1 MHLVRSITI
10 LLLTCAALRAQE
22 TRGLLAGRVTDAS
35 GAAIPGAQVAA
46 VNTATGVPNRAT
58 TNEEGNFA
66 LPFLPA
72 GSYEVNVEAI
82 GFKKLARKNI
92 ELRVGDKISLDLR
105 LEIGDLKETVTV
117 EESVPLLDTATATTG
132 QVIDR
137 RRVAELPLADGNPF
151 ALARLAAG
159 VSVFG
164 TGFLGSG
171 TQPFST
177 TDPSSITTNGAQGG
191 NEFTLD
197 GAPNTVDKRPQTGNR
212 IGQQPPA
219 DAVQEFKVTT
229 ASFDAQQGHTAG
241 ATIDV
246 AVRSGTNRLSGTAYE
261 FVRNEV
267 LGANNFFTNRSASLG
282 IDENGKAK
290 RSPRRYNRFGGTV
303 GGPITIPGLYKGKD
317 RTFFFASYEG
327 IRTRTPKSEVN
338 SVPAMDQRA
347 GNFGSLL
354 PLGIRIYDPLTARQ
368 EGARV
373 VRSPFPNN
381 VIPTARLSPVA
392 VNYARFFPTPNL
404 PGDPQGRNNFA
415 TVFASENVYDWFLGR
430 VDHTFNERH
439 RIFGRYSRG
448 ARAETDENRSGV
460 TNGVRATGFQETRF
474 TNNAIVDHVW
484 TMSATTVVNLRAGIS
499 RFVNAERNLS
509 DGAFDPADLGF
520 SARTLSQFGERAGLP
535 RMDISGFL
543 ELGGRSADRV
553 THDIYS
559 FQPNITKLAG
569 KHSMRFGYDY
579 RVYRENSAPP
589 ADVAGRY
596 RFRSD
601 FTREND
607 LTTSAQPA
615 GQELAAFLLGIPA
628 SNSSIQRA
636 AIRSNQNLYHG
647 VYFQDDWK
655 ISSRLTLNLG
665 ARYEYEHP
673 TTERYNR
680 NVRLFEQTATNP
692 IDAAA
697 RAAYARSPIPEISP
711 DAFRARG
718 GMVFASPDRRGFYD
732 GDRNN
737 IQARLGAAFQ
747 INSKT
752 VLRGGFGMY
761 AAPLTI
767 DGYNQSGF
775 DFTTALVPTA
785 NNGLTLLA
793 NFTDPFP
800 QGVVEP
806 PGASGGL
813 ATFVGQT
820 LGGAVN
826 LVQNS
831 VNRRVLPLN
840 IERRLNPMISRF
852 EVSLQRELPGK
863 WVVDL
868 AYIGSVGRDLTALDN
883 LNPVPQQFLSN
894 GLGRDN
900 STVTR
905 LESNVT
911 NPFRGLPEATGSG
924 LFTQQVVQRQ
934 QLLRPF
940 PQFQD
945 VFVVRNNGRSSF
957 HSAQL
962 RVERR
967 MANGLTVAGSY
978 VFSKQLDQITKL
990 NAVDPFYE
998 RRLGDADTP
1007 HRVTLSGIYE
1017 VPLGRGRRW
1026 LAQSNRL
1033 VNGALGGWQV
1043 GFIYNYQVGNPLTLD
1058 NIFFNGDPGQLRINV
1073 DGSTV
1078 DNVFGADLRT
1088 SGFYYTDASM
1098 QANGQ
1103 LDLARQIRDPR
1114 INQVFNLR
1122 TLSSRLPN
1130 LRGDTLNNID
1140 LSLIKNTSLNERL
1153 RLQFR
1158 AELLNVTNQVFFGG
1172 LDFNPRN
1179 ASFGRLT
1186 EQVNLPREWQL
1197 GLKLLF

>member
-1 MHLVRSITI
+1 MNIVRSVLAA
-10 LLLTCAALRAQE
+10 LLAVSSLRAQE
-22 TRGLLAGRVTDAS
+22 TRGLLSGRVSDSS
-35 GAAIPGAQVAA
+35 GAAITNARV
-46 VNTATGVPNRAT
+46 TAINSGTGVPARAE
-58 TNEEGNFA
+58 TNEEGAFTI
-66 LPFLPA
+66 PFLPA
-72 GSYEVNVEAI
+72 GIYEVTVEAN
-82 GFKKLARKNI
+82 GFKKLARTNI
-92 ELRVGDKISLDLR
+92 ELRVGDKIA
-105 LEIGDLKETVTV
+105 LELKLEVGEVRETVTV
-117 EESVPLLDTATATTG
+117 EDTAPLLDTSTATTG

-197 GAPNTVDKRPQTGNR
+197 GSPNTVDKRPQTGNR

-282 IDENGKAK
+282 VDENSKAR
-290 RSPRRYNRFGGTV
+290 RSPRRYNRFGGTL
-303 GGPITIPGLYKGKD
+303 GGPVTIPGLYKGKD

-327 IRTRTPKSEVN
+327 IRTRTPKSEVI
-338 SVPAMDQRA
+338 SVPAADQRQ

-354 PLGIRIYDPLTARQ
+354 PLGIRIYDPATARQ
-368 EGARV
+368 DGARV
-373 VRSPFPNN
+373 VRQPFPNN
-381 VIPTARLSPVA
+381 VIPNARLSPVA
-392 VNYARFFPTPNL
+392 VNYSRYFPAPNL
-404 PGDPQGRNNFA
+404 PGDAQGRNNYA
-415 TVFASENVYDWFLGR
+415 AVFGSQNVYDWFLSR
-430 VDHTFNERH
+430 FDHAINDRH

-448 ARAETDENRSGV
+448 ARAETDENRSGDA
-460 TNGVRATGFQETRF
+460 GGARATGFQETRF
-474 TNNAIVDHVW
+474 TNNAMADHVW
-484 TMSATTVVNLRAGIS
+484 TKSAAMVINLRAGVS
-499 RFVNAERNLS
+499 RFVNAERNLT
-509 DGAFDPADLGF
+509 DGVVDPASLGF
-520 SARTLSQFGERAGLP
+520 SPRTVSQFGERAGLP
-535 RMDISGFL
+535 RMDITGFL

-559 FQPNITKLAG
+559 FQPNVTRLAG
-569 KHSMRFGYDY
+569 KHSMRFGYDF
-579 RVYRENSAPP
+579 RVYRENVAPP

-628 SNSSIQRA
+628 NNSSIQRA
-636 AIRSNQNLYHG
+636 AIRSNQNVYHG
-647 VYFQDDWK
+647 AYFQDDFK
-655 ISSRLTLNLG
+655 VSQRLTLNLG
-665 ARYEYEHP
+665 VRYEYEHP
-673 TTERYNR
+673 TTERFNR
-680 NVRLFEQTATNP
+680 NVRLFDQTTVNP

-697 RAAYARSPIPEISP
+697 RAAYARSPIPEIAAG
-711 DAFRARG
+711 DFRARG
-718 GMVFASPDRRGFYD
+718 GIVFTDPGNRGFYQA
-732 GDRNN
+732 DRNN

-747 INSKT
+747 LDSKT
-752 VLRGGFGMY
+752 VIRGGFGMY

-793 NFTDPFP
+793 SFADPFP
-800 QGVVEP
+800 GGVVEP

-813 ATFVGQT
+813 ATFTGQT

-840 IERRLNPMISRF
+840 IEPRRNPMITRF
-852 EVSLQRELPGK
+852 ETSLQRELPGK
-863 WVVDL
+863 WVLDL
-868 AYIGSVGRDLTALDN
+868 AYIGSIGRDLTALDN
-883 LNPVPQQFLSN
+883 LNPVPGQYLSA

-900 STVTR
+900 ATVTR

-934 QLLRPF
+934 QLLRPY

-945 VFVVRNNGRSSF
+945 VFVVRNNGRNSF
-957 HSAQL
+957 HSVQL
-962 RVERR
+962 RGERR
-967 MANGLTVAGSY
+967 MSKGFSIAGSY

-990 NAVDPFYE
+990 NAVDGFYE
-998 RRLGDADTP
+998 KRLGDADTP
-1007 HRVTLSGIYE
+1007 HRITLSGIYE
-1017 VPLGRGRRW
+1017 FPFGRGRQW
-1026 LAQSNRL
+1026 LSQSNRI
-1033 VNGALGGWQV
+1033 VNGLFGGWQT
-1043 GFIYNYQVGNPLTLD
+1043 GFIYNFQIGNPLTLD
-1058 NIFFNGDPGQLRINV
+1058 NIFFNGDPGSLRMQV
-1073 DGSTV
+1073 DGSRV
-1078 DNVFGADLRT
+1078 DNVFGTDLRN
-1088 SGFYYTDASM
+1088 SGFYYTDATM
-1098 QANGQ
+1098 QVNGQ
-1103 LDLARQIRDPR
+1103 LDLSRQIRDPR
-1114 INQVFNLR
+1114 INLVHNLR
-1122 TLSSRLPN
+1122 RLSSRLPN

-1140 LSLIKNTSLNERL
+1140 ISLIKNTSLTERF

-1158 AELLNVTNQVFFGG
+1158 AELLNATNRVFFGG

-1186 EQVNLPREWQL
+1186 EQVNLPREFQI

>member
-1 MHLVRSITI
+1 MNSVRSFLFFLVATS
-10 LLLTCAALRAQE
+10 ALIAQE
-22 TRGLLAGRVTDAS
+22 TRGMLTGRVTDSS
-35 GAAIPGAQVAA
+35 GAAVPSATVVATNPETGASLKV
-46 VNTATGVPNRAT
+46 T
-58 TNEEGNFA
+58 TNDEGAFT

-72 GSYEVNVEAI
+72 GLYGVNVEAT
-82 GFKKLARKNI
+82 GFKKLSRVNI
-92 ELRVGDKISLDLR
+92 ELRVGDRISLDLK
-105 LEIGDLKETVTV
+105 LDVGDLKETVTV
-117 EESVPLLDTATATTG
+117 EDTAPLLDTATATTG

-159 VSVFG
+159 VNVFG

-282 IDENGKAK
+282 LDDNGKAK

-303 GGPITIPGLYKGKD
+303 GGPVTIPGLYKGKD

-327 IRTRTPKSEVN
+327 IRTRTPKSEI
-338 SVPAMDQRA
+338 SSTPALDQRA
-347 GNFGSLL
+347 GNFASLL
-354 PLGIRIYDPLTARQ
+354 PLGIQIFDPASARQ
-368 EGARV
+368 DGARV
-373 VRSPFPNN
+373 VRTPFPGNI
-381 VIPTARLSPVA
+381 IPAARINPVSSNFA
-392 VNYARFFPTPNL
+392 KFFPDPNFA
-404 PGDPQGRNNFA
+404 GDAQGRNNFA
-415 TVFASENVYDWFLGR
+415 TVFGSENVYNWILTRF
-430 VDHTFNERH
+430 DHTINDRH

-448 ARAETDENRSGV
+448 ARREVDENRSGV

-474 TNNAIVDHVW
+474 TNNAIIDHVW
-484 TMSATTVVNLRAGIS
+484 TQSASFVVNLRGSIS

-509 DGAFDPADLGF
+509 DGVLDPGTLGF
-520 SARTLSQFGERAGLP
+520 SPRTVSQFGELAGLP
-535 RMDISGFL
+535 RFDITGFM

-559 FQPNITKLAG
+559 FQPNLTKLAG
-569 KHSMRFGYDY
+569 KHSMRFGYDF

-589 ADVAGRY
+589 GDVAGRY
-596 RFRSD
+596 RFRTD
-601 FTREND
+601 FTRQTD

-615 GQELAAFLLGIPA
+615 GQELAAFLLGLPA
-628 SNSSIQRA
+628 NNSSLQRIG
-636 AIRSNQNLYHG
+636 IRSNQNVYHG
-647 VYFQDDWK
+647 IYFQDDWK
-655 ISSRLTLNLG
+655 VSSKLTLNLG
-665 ARYEYEHP
+665 GRYEYEAP
-673 TTERYNR
+673 TTERFNR
-680 NVRLFEQTATNP
+680 NVRLFDQTTPNP
-692 IDAAA
+692 INDAA
-697 RAAYARSPIPEISP
+697 RAAYARAPIPEI
-711 DAFRARG
+711 AAANFNARG
-718 GMVFASPDRRGFYD
+718 GMVFATADNRGFYQAD
-732 GDRNN
+732 TNN
-737 IQARLGAAFQ
+737 IQARLGGAYQ
-747 INSKT
+747 INGKT
-752 VLRGGFGMY
+752 VLRGGYGMY

-767 DGYNQSGF
+767 DSYNQSGF

-785 NNGLTLLA
+785 NNGLTFLA

-800 QGVVEP
+800 TGVVEP
-806 PGASGGL
+806 PGAANGL

-826 LVQNS
+826 LVQNA
-831 VNRRVLPLN
+831 VNRRLLPLN
-840 IERRLNPMISRF
+840 IERRLNPMIHRF
-852 EVSLQRELPGK
+852 EASLQRELPGK
-863 WVVDL
+863 WVMDL
-868 AYIGSVGRDLTALDN
+868 AYIGSIGRDLTALDN
-883 LNPVPQQFLSN
+883 LNPVPRRFLSP

-900 STVTR
+900 ATVSL
-905 LESNVT
+905 LEGNVT

-945 VFVVRNNGRSSF
+945 VFVVRNDGRNTY

-962 RVERR
+962 RMERR
-967 MANGLTVAGSY
+967 MANGFSIMGSY
-978 VFSKQLDQITKL
+978 VFSKQLDQFTKL
-990 NAVDPFYE
+990 NAVDGFYE

-1007 HRVTLSGIYE
+1007 HRITLSGIYE
-1017 VPLGRGRRW
+1017 MPFGRGRKWLNSTSRW
-1026 LAQSNRL
+1026 ADGL
-1033 VNGALGGWQV
+1033 LGGWQL
-1043 GFIYNYQVGNPLTLD
+1043 GYIYNYQIGNPLTLD
-1058 NIFFNGDPGQLRINV
+1058 NIFFNGNPGQIRMNI

-1078 DNVFGADLRT
+1078 DNVFNTDLRG

-1098 QANGQ
+1098 QTNGQ

-1114 INQVFNLR
+1114 INQVYNLR

-1140 LSLIKNTSLNERL
+1140 VSLIKNTTITERV

-1158 AELLNVTNQVFFGG
+1158 AEVLNVTNQVFFGG

-1197 GLKLLF
+1197 GLKMLF